1 MWIIDHYSREGTIHR
16 YQHVRWH
23 WNINM
28 QDMVRS
34 HILNQYMQDMVRS
47 HILNQ
52 YRQHLK
58 PYKTM
63 NKRLSQKII
72 LYHFVS
78 TGPLRKTTK
87 QKCGKQSKKP
97 SYSEIERPSIWVDL
111 KHILN

>member
-23 WNINM
+23 WNIN
-28 QDMVRS
+28 
-34 HILNQYMQDMVRS
+34 MQDMVRS